1 LGPPLFL
8 LTGIEGRRHGG
19 LFFAA
24 CPAMLCQRRAARPFP
39 IVPSAAMQKCPERKL
54 FRQSLG
60 PRKWRI
66 RAMAGPSRMRRRM
79 LIESGFALFVQQY
92 SSIE

>member
-1 LGPPLFL
+1 
-8 LTGIEGRRHGG
+8 
-19 LFFAA
+19 
-24 CPAMLCQRRAARPFP
+24 
-39 IVPSAAMQKCPERKL
+39 MQKCPERKL

-92 SSIE
+92 LSIE